1 MNVINN
7 LGATK
12 YIVLPF
18 NRQEITFTNR
28 NGDDLLVKLSSG
40 EVVRVK
46 DFFDMPRHL
55 LLNPEQGKYIQLL
68 DINDVSGS
76 ILSTKT
82 LTSSEATALLGNDL
96 HMLSSQA
103 SSDVLLSDG
112 LYKGVAETSAM
123 TTDDAISG
131 AALGLGIFGA
141 AVGIA
146 STTGAFGSDS
156 GSNSDNDSANS
167 TETVTNPDGPTTT
180 TTKTDTDGDG
190 VADTTT
196 VTEKDPSGKTT
207 KETVTVDKNDDG
219 KPDLVTETVTNDDG
233 STTTTTKEDTNDDG
247 TVDSTTVA
255 EDKDG
260 DGNPE
265 KTTTTADTDGDGK
278 DDTVTVSEDI
288 NDDGTID
295 KVTTTVDMNEDG
307 KPEKVT
313 EIVKNADGSTITTTQ
328 EDTNGNGTL
337 ETKSIA
343 EDKDSDGNPEKT
355 VTTIED
361 SKGRITSTETATD
374 QDSDGNPEEIITVET
389 SFSPNSGVN
398 PKTTNTVER
407 DSNDDGELDKTI
419 DVTHVSRAGIV
430 TTEKGEVLYRAA
442 DGSKA
447 IKYTND
453 ENNEVRTEV
462 VDKNGHTTRIET
474 DYQGDGK
481 IDSITTIEHDEENHQ
496 VKYLEDSN
504 GNGTIDKDEVIEVYT
519 MDENNEYNISRVYS
533 YGTEENINQIN
544 EDTYGKLWYLHTYD
558 YNNDGQKD
566 AYNFSLHNEKEQIV
580 EQRRGKYYD
589 ELENITDIKDVVGTD
604 TISVEGN
611 TYEYNDEG
619 RMSVRSNYA
628 SVKDIATDKVSS
640 EHFYEYDNSTDLLT
654 KETVYNG
661 HIEDNKVSNISHYE
675 YNNSEEKVARYYD
688 NLTDGENID
697 YVNIYGNHTVSESAK
712 FDISGMSGIG
722 FNKEDVTLTITDDT
736 LDKIAN
742 DVNSHK
748 VFVDSSLSGDELRL
762 EGNFTKTIETESRGG
777 QDYVKYTDEVGN
789 AFIVDPDV
797 TVNII

>member
-1 MNVINN
+1 MRYN
-7 LGATK
+7 
-12 YIVLPF
+12 
-18 NRQEITFTNR
+18 
-28 NGDDLLVKLSSG
+28 LSSA
-40 EVVRVK
+40 
-46 DFFDMPRHL
+46 
-55 LLNPEQGKYIQLL
+55 
-68 DINDVSGS
+68 VS
-76 ILSTKT
+76 
-82 LTSSEATALLGNDL
+82 
-96 HMLSSQA
+96 
-103 SSDVLLSDG
+103 
-112 LYKGVAETSAM
+112 
-123 TTDDAISG
+123 
-131 AALGLGIFGA
+131 
-141 AVGIA
+141 
-146 STTGAFGSDS
+146 
-156 GSNSDNDSANS
+156 
-167 TETVTNPDGPTTT
+167 
-180 TTKTDTDGDG
+180 
-190 VADTTT
+190 T
-196 VTEKDPSGKTT
+196 VTE
-207 KETVTVDKNDDG
+207 
-219 KPDLVTETVTNDDG
+219 L
-233 STTTTTKEDTNDDG
+233 
-247 TVDSTTVA
+247 
-255 EDKDG
+255 DKDG
-260 DGNPE
+260 DGTPE
-265 KTTTTADTDGDGK
+265 LITTKKDTDGDGK
-278 DDTVTVSEDI
+278 DDTITVSEDI

-295 KVTTTVDMNEDG
+295 KVTITVDMNEDG

-361 SKGRITSTETATD
+361 SKGRVKSAETTTD
-374 QDSDGNPEEIITVET
+374 QDSDGHPEEIITVKT
-389 SFSPNSGVN
+389 AFDVKSGVN
-398 PKTTNTVER
+398 PKTTTTVER

-419 DVTHVSRAGIV
+419 DVTHVSRAGFV

-496 VKYLEDSN
+496 VKYLHDSN

-519 MDENNEYNISRVYS
+519 MDENNEYRVSRVRS
-533 YGTEENINQIN
+533 IGTEENINQIN
-544 EDTYGKLWYLHTYD
+544 EFTNGELWNLRTYD

-566 AYNFSLHNEKEQIV
+566 WYNFSLYNEKGQFV

-589 ELENITDIKDVVGTD
+589 GLEDITDIKDVVGTD
-604 TISVEGN
+604 TISVTGN

-628 SVKDIATDKVSS
+628 SVKDIATDKVSI
-640 EHFYEYDNSTDLLT
+640 EHFYEYDNSTGLFI

-661 HIEDNKVSNISHYE
+661 HIEDNKVSAISHYE

-697 YVNIYGNHTVSESAK
+697 YVNIYGNHTVSESEK
-712 FDISGMSGIG
+712 FDISGVKNIL

-742 DVNSHK
+742 DENSHK
-748 VFVDSSLSGDELRL
+748 VIVKSWVSGDELRL
-762 EGNFTKTIETESRGG
+762 EGNFTKTTETESHSG
-777 QDYVKYTDEVGN
+777 QDYVKYTDEAGN
-789 AFIVDPDV
+789 AIIVDPDISV
-797 TVNII
+797 AIVS